1 MTIERIDPGPRMS
14 DAVVCSNLIFTAG
27 QVAEKSAGAP
37 VGDQT
42 REILAGI
49 DALLARAGSD
59 RARILSV
66 TVYLAN
72 MIDFD
77 AMNAVYDEWVDK
89 ANPPTRACVQA
100 ALAGSEF
107 NVEITVI
114 ASR

>member
-59 RARILSV
+59 RTRILSV